1 MSITEI
7 KSREEIE
14 VLVHR
19 FYDKIRDDALLG
31 PVFNS
36 HIPDEDWPAHLVKL
50 TDFWETNL
58 MGVRKFKGSPSQK
71 HIEVDKNLNYKT
83 NQVHFGK
90 WLQLWFETIDE
101 LYVGDLA
108 DKAKRAARKMATGQ
122 FLVMWR
128 NRPEQKKTMIAK
140 K

>member
-1 MSITEI
+1 MRITEI
-7 KSREEIE
+7 KSRKEIE
-14 VLVHR
+14 ILVHA
-19 FYDKIRDDALLG
+19 FYDKIREDDLLG
-31 PVFNS
+31 PIFNS
-36 HIPDEDWPAHLVKL
+36 HIPDEDWPPHLEKL

-58 MGVRKFKGSPSQK
+58 FGVRKFKGSPSQK
-71 HIEVDKNLNYKT
+71 HVEVDKNLNYET

-101 LYVGDLA
+101 LYVGELA

-128 NRPEQKKTMIAK
+128 NRPEQQSKL
-140 K
+140 

>member
-31 PVFNS
+31 PIFNS
-36 HIPDEDWPAHLVKL
+36 HIPDEDWPTHLEKL

-71 HIEVDKNLNYKT
+71 HIAVDKNLNYKT

-90 WLQLWFETIDE
+90 WFQLWFETIDE

-128 NRPEQKKTMIAK
+128 NRPEQKTQ
-140 K
+140 